1 MREDNRFGWAG
12 FLGRTPGT
20 AGLAT
25 YAVPAS
31 IWNIATLAPPWIGMG
46 STDIF
51 ASEENGPCAA
61 PE

>member
-1 MREDNRFGWAG
+1 MRENNRLGWAR
-12 FLGRTPGT
+12 FLERTLGT
-20 AGLAT
+20 ASLPA

-31 IWNIATLAPPWIGMG
+31 TWNIANLAPLWIGMG

-51 ASEENGPCAA
+51 ASEENGLCAA